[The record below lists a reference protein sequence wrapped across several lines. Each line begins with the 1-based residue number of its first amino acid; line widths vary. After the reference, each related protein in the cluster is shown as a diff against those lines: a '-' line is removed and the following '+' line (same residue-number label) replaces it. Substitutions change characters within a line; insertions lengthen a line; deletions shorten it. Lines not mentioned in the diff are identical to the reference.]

1 MVMVQRIGAATLFLI
16 DEMGRM
22 FIFLLR
28 ALAWLFRPPFRISQI
43 IKQLHFIGF
52 KSTFVVILTATFTG
66 MVLALQGYYSL
77 RKFGSEALLGSAV
90 ALSMIRELGPVLAS
104 LMVTARAGSAMTAE
118 IGIMRITEQIDALET
133 MAINPLQ
140 YLITPKMVAALLAVP
155 LLVSIFDVVGIGGGY
170 IVGVKLLGVGAG
182 SYWSSIESAV
192 EWKDVYG
199 GIIKSISFGLPAG
212 FLDESALQRSNCGVI
227 RVLDRPSSEVFSL
240 NVLVGINDEFAGIPA
255 EFNLYQNYPNPF
267 NPSTLIKYA
276 LPKLPLIPPYVLG
289 MRRPT
294 VSSVEIS
301 HHGISCLPSI
311 LKL

>member
-1 MVMVQRIGAATLFLI
+1 MVQRIGATTLFLI

-22 FIFLLR
+22 FIFLLQ
-28 ALAWLFRPPFRISQI
+28 ALAWLFRPPLRVRQI

-77 RKFGSEALLGSAV
+77 RKFGSEGLLGSAV

-118 IGIMRITEQIDALET
+118 IGLMRITEQIDALET
-133 MAINPLQ
+133 MAVNPLQ
-140 YLITPKMVAALLAVP
+140 YLITPKIVASLLAVP
-155 LLVSIFDVVGIGGGY
+155 LLVSIFDVVGIWGGY

-199 GIIKSISFGLPAG
+199 GILKSISFGLIVSWVCCYKG
-212 FLDESALQRSNCGVI
+212 FYTSLSAEGLGKATTDAV
-227 RVLDRPSSEVFSL
+227 VLTSVFILIWDYFLTS
-240 NVLVGINDEFAGIPA
+240 VL
-255 EFNLYQNYPNPF
+255 L
-267 NPSTLIKYA
+267 
-276 LPKLPLIPPYVLG
+276 
-289 MRRPT
+289 
-294 VSSVEIS
+294 
-301 HHGISCLPSI
+301 
-311 LKL
+311 

>member
-1 MVMVQRIGAATLFLI
+1 MVQRIGAVTLFLI

-28 ALAWLFRPPFRISQI
+28 ALAWLFRPPFRITQI

-77 RKFGSEALLGSAV
+77 RKFGSEGLLGSAV

-133 MAINPLQ
+133 MAVNPLQ
-140 YLITPKMVAALLAVP
+140 YLITPKMVASLLAVP
-155 LLVSIFDVVGIGGGY
+155 LLVAIFDVVGIWGGY
-170 IVGVKLLGVGAG
+170 MVGVKLLGVGAG

-199 GIIKSISFGLPAG
+199 GILKSISFGLIVSWVCCYKG
-212 FLDESALQRSNCGVI
+212 FYTSLSAEGLGKATTDAV
-227 RVLDRPSSEVFSL
+227 VLTS
-240 NVLVGINDEFAGIPA
+240 VLI
-255 EFNLYQNYPNPF
+255 
-267 NPSTLIKYA
+267 LIWDYF
-276 LPKLPLIPPYVLG
+276 LTSVL
-289 MRRPT
+289 
-294 VSSVEIS
+294 
-301 HHGISCLPSI
+301 L
-311 LKL
+311 

>member
-1 MVMVQRIGAATLFLI
+1 MVQRIGAATIFLI

-22 FIFLLR
+22 FIFLLQ
-28 ALAWLFRPPFRISQI
+28 ALAWLFRPPLRVRQI

-77 RKFGSEALLGSAV
+77 RKFGSEGLLGSAV

-118 IGIMRITEQIDALET
+118 IGLMRITEQIDALET
-133 MAINPLQ
+133 MAVNPLQ
-140 YLITPKMVAALLAVP
+140 YLITPKIVASLLAVP
-155 LLVSIFDVVGIGGGY
+155 LLVSIFDVVGIWGGY

-199 GIIKSISFGLPAG
+199 GILKSISFGLIVSWVCCYKG
-212 FLDESALQRSNCGVI
+212 FYTRLSAEGLGKATTDAV
-227 RVLDRPSSEVFSL
+227 VLTS
-240 NVLVGINDEFAGIPA
+240 VLI
-255 EFNLYQNYPNPF
+255 
-267 NPSTLIKYA
+267 LIWDYF
-276 LPKLPLIPPYVLG
+276 LTSVL
-289 MRRPT
+289 
-294 VSSVEIS
+294 
-301 HHGISCLPSI
+301 L
-311 LKL
+311 